1 MQVGLTLLQ
10 KVASLPSENRQSCRR
25 VKMPEFV
32 APAGQLVLGAVRMI
46 ETKGGRAEKEGSL
59 SIVTIRAGGA
69 GLRG

>member
-1 MQVGLTLLQ
+1 
-10 KVASLPSENRQSCRR
+10 
-25 VKMPEFV
+25 MPEFV

-46 ETKGGRAEKEGSL
+46 ETKSGRAEKEGSL